1 MDRFIWHFRRHNILN
16 AKSSRALSQV
26 PVALGW
32 EPQMTVPWRPRM
44 TIQAKILCAVA
55 VSGFVAF
62 AATSPVQALTTQECS
77 AKYQAAKTAGT
88 LAGQKWNDFRK
99 ANCGAD
105 ATAATP
111 AAAPAAAPAPAPAA
125 EGSQEGSSTC
135 GCTRR
140 AVRTRSV
147 SERDGSE
154 IRQGN
159 RRQGPHA
166 HLRRPVQRQ
175 QDQQRQWRH
184 EVDPEGR
191 RLLQRVQQAS

>member
-1 MDRFIWHFRRHNILN
+1 MDRLVRRLRRHNILN
-16 AKSSRALSQV
+16 AKSPGALSQV

-32 EPQMTVPWRPRM
+32 EVQMTVPRRPRM

-105 ATAATP
+105 ATATP
-111 AAAPAAAPAPAPAA
+111 AAAPAAAAPAPAA
-125 EGSQEGSSTC
+125 APKEAKKE
-135 GCTRR
+135 
-140 AVRTRSV
+140 AA
-147 SERDGSE
+147 
-154 IRQGN
+154 
-159 RRQGPHA
+159 PA
-166 HLRRPVQRQ
+166 AP
-175 QDQQRQWRH
+175 
-184 EVDPEGR
+184 P
-191 RLLQRVQQAS
+191 A